1 MTVIEILTNRDQEIT
16 EINNN
21 YPNFVNFIKRRYGSY
36 ESRYPEDKFIDLFI
50 SLVINNQ
57 AELAFAETLVSKTT
71 TKLSDDQLGDIVTTT
86 SNTDNTR
93 SGDNVTSYQGY
104 NVEADYSKIKNQGTS
119 KAVSDLKSTN
129 INYLNYLAGI
139 NQNKFSDTWKNINRQ
154 FMYLVVTIYNL

>member
-1 MTVIEILTNRDQEIT
+1 MTVLQILTNKSQEISQI
-16 EINNN
+16 ENN
-21 YPNFVNFIKRRYGSY
+21 YPNFVNFIKKRYGSY
-36 ESRYPEDKFIDLFI
+36 ESRYPEDVFIDLFI

-71 TKLSDDQLGDIVTTT
+71 TKLGDDQLGDIVITNST
-86 SNTDNTR
+86 SDNTR
-93 SGDNVTSYQGY
+93 SGDNITSYQGY

-139 NQNKFSDTWKNINRQ
+139 NQNRFSDTWKNINKQ
-154 FMYLVVTIYNL
+154 FMYLVKTIYLV